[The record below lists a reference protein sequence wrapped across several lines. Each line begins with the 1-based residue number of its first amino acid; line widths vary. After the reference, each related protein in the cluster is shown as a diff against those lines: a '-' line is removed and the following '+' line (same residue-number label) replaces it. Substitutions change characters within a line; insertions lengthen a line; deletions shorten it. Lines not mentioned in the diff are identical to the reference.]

1 MVGATIMISQ
11 WIMYLALP
19 IFLYLILPTEKLS
32 TRIKG
37 FAFIA
42 IIGFTLIPINQITT
56 TGYIRG
62 VTGDIS
68 LVSLCW
74 LFTAFVSKV
83 TGKSLV
89 SQQQRTLNVIAM
101 GVLALVLYPATLG
114 LVQTDPYVWGYQANN
129 MLIAL
134 AIIAIAMW
142 LAGNYHLTL
151 WLSLAVLGFAFKIME
166 STNLWDYIIDAW
178 LGIFVIS
185 AVIKKLV
192 HRLRP
197 ARK

>member
-1 MVGATIMISQ
+1 MISQ
-11 WIMYLALP
+11 WIMHLALP
-19 IFLYLILPTEKLS
+19 IFLYLMLPTEKLS
-32 TRIKG
+32 TKIKG

-42 IIGFTLIPINQITT
+42 IIGFTLIPVNQITT

-74 LFTAFVSKV
+74 LFTAFISKV

-89 SQQQRTLNVIAM
+89 SQQQRTLNVVAIGM
-101 GVLALVLYPATLG
+101 LALVLYPATLG
-114 LVQTDPYVWGYQANN
+114 LVQTDPYVWGYQANS
-129 MLIAL
+129 MLITL
-134 AIIAIAMW
+134 AIIAVAMW

-178 LGIFVIS
+178 LAIFVIS
-185 AVIKKLV
+185 VVIKKLF